1 MYNRTI
7 EKLQLKSLT
16 EFPGNPQEVPDD
28 KMILIKDNMRRKG
41 WYGEIPLVAK
51 IDDKHYIVSGNHR
64 VICAVSVG
72 ILEQDCIIIDDEK
85 YGWEQ
90 AKKDVIMYNTLHG
103 EPDQDKLK
111 DLIDSMLD
119 DYDLDIE
126 SLSNDIGIDEEGLSE
141 LLDFD
146 GYLHENEIKEKDID
160 IDSLNLENKCPK
172 CNYEW

>member
-1 MYNRTI
+1 
-7 EKLQLKSLT
+7 
-16 EFPGNPQEVPDD
+16 
-28 KMILIKDNMRRKG
+28 
-41 WYGEIPLVAK
+41 
-51 IDDKHYIVSGNHR
+51 
-64 VICAVSVG
+64 
-72 ILEQDCIIIDDEK
+72 
-85 YGWEQ
+85 
-90 AKKDVIMYNTLHG
+90 
-103 EPDQDKLK
+103 
-111 DLIDSMLD
+111 MLD